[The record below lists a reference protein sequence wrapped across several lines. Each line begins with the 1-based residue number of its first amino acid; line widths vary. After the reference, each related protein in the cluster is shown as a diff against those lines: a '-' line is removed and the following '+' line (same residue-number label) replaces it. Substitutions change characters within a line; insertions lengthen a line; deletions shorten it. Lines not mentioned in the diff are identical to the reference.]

1 MRNLIV
7 AKEQCFYQNA
17 YKKRGNTIMH
27 INDQNRE
34 QLQPISSAEQVV
46 LVIGFVIFITGLFSI
61 GYALLASFLLPASN
75 STLLVAAFGLLGT
88 YLGRKVLR
96 RGRKEITL

>member
-1 MRNLIV
+1 
-7 AKEQCFYQNA
+7 
-17 YKKRGNTIMH
+17 MH

-34 QLQPISSAEQVV
+34 QLQPISSAKQFV

-75 STLLVAAFGLLGT
+75 STLLVAAFGLLGA
-88 YLGRKVLR
+88 YLGRRILR

>member
-17 YKKRGNTIMH
+17 YKKRGNIIMH
-27 INDQNRE
+27 INDQDRE

-75 STLLVAAFGLLGT
+75 STVIVAAFGMFGA
-88 YLGRKVLR
+88 YLGRKILR
-96 RGRKEITL
+96 RGRKEVTL